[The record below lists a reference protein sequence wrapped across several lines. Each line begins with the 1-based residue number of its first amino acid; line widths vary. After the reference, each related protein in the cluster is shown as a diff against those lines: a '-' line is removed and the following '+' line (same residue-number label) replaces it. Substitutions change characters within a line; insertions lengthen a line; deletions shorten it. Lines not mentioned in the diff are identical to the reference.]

1 MNNHAA
7 AGMLHAAPPQQLQML
22 NMDIETLRR
31 NDSPPQQ
38 KRWRRRHRHQGN
50 DKTKMNFFNGPT
62 KPARWH
68 GLNPAIMDSLR
79 RAITSSASE

>member
-1 MNNHAA
+1 
-7 AGMLHAAPPQQLQML
+7 
-22 NMDIETLRR
+22 
-31 NDSPPQQ
+31 
-38 KRWRRRHRHQGN
+38 
-50 DKTKMNFFNGPT
+50 MNFFNGPT